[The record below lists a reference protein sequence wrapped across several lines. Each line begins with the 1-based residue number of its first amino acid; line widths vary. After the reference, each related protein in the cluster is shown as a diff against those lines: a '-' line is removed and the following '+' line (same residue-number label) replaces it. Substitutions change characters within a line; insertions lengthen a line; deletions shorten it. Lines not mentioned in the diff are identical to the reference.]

1 MKMQMTPMTFFDLIP
16 MKLIHTS
23 VLFSKTKSE
32 QKNYN
37 MVLCANT

>member
-1 MKMQMTPMTFFDLIP
+1 MTPMTFFDSIP

-23 VLFSKTKSE
+23 ILFSKTKSE
-32 QKNYN
+32 QKNDS